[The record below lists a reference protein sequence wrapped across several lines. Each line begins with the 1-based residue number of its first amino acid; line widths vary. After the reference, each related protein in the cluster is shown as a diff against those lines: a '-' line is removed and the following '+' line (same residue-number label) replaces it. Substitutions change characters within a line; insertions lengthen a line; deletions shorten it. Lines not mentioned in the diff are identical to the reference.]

1 MFSRQLNGRIEVARS
16 LALPRY
22 QGAGGEVT
30 DLARRTL
37 ELDRSAVKDI
47 MYAVSEFTTRS
58 DNWLE
63 IVGQE
68 APDLT
73 DEQRR
78 VIDDIVV

>member
-1 MFSRQLNGRIEVARS
+1 MFTRQLNGRIEVARS

-22 QGAGGEVT
+22 RGAEEIT
-30 DLARRTL
+30 DLARSTIAL
-37 ELDRSAVKDI
+37 ERSAVKEI

-63 IVGQE
+63 VVGGE

-73 DEQRR
+73 PEQRR
-78 VIDDIVV
+78 VIDNIDA